1 MPTPPLADEV
11 LIEAVALRNEHK
23 TLQDAANAAGISW
36 HSFNNRLTRAAERG
50 LDGSVPRAVPLGQRI
65 KGVSTL
71 YNAAGDVAAQWVKTD
86 RDKLDPAEIVEQI
99 REALAEYDGTAEPTP
114 APVADNAL
122 ATIFPVVDAHFGLM
136 TWKQESGHDYDLKI
150 AEKTIRDSMSR
161 LFEASPASSTA
172 VILGLGDLLHS
183 DGYEPVTKRSRNV
196 LDVDSRYPKIL
207 KTATTLLV
215 WMIDRALEKH
225 GQVLVRILP
234 GNHDDQSAI
243 AVSLALSMRYSSHPR
258 VTVDD
263 DPSRFWY
270 WSWGATLLGATHG
283 DMAKMADLP
292 GLMAQQRPKEW
303 GASKFRA
310 VYTGHIHHQSAIEKL
325 GVVVESFQTTAVPD
339 AWHAGMGYGSGRSVV
354 SITHCRER
362 GEISRARVNVR

>member
-1 MPTPPLADEV
+1 MPTRPLADSV

-23 TLQDAANAAGISW
+23 TLQDAARAAGVSW

-50 LDGSVPRAVPLGQRI
+50 LDGSVPARVPIGRKI

-71 YNAAGDVAAQWVKTD
+71 YGPEGDVKAQWVKEAED
-86 RDKLDPAEIVEQI
+86 ALDPAEMIEQI
-99 REALAEYDGTAEPTP
+99 REAFAEYDGAADPTA
-114 APVADNAL
+114 APKADASL

-136 TWKQESGHDYDLKI
+136 TWKPESGHDYDLKI
-150 AEKTIRDSMSR
+150 AERTIRESMSR

-207 KTATTLLV
+207 KTATMMLV
-215 WMIDRALEKH
+215 WMIDQALKKH
-225 GQVLVRILP
+225 AQVLVRILP

-243 AVSLALSMRYSSHPR
+243 AVSLALAMRYSRHPR

-263 DPSRFWY
+263 DPSRFWWY
-270 WSWGATLLGATHG
+270 SFGNSLIGATHG

-292 GLMAQQRPKEW
+292 LLMASRNPEAW
-303 GASKFRA
+303 GKAKFRSIL
-310 VYTGHIHHQSAIEKL
+310 TGHIHTQTAIEKG

-354 SITHCRER
+354 SITHCKER
-362 GEISRARVNVR
+362 GEISRQRVAVV